1 MYGTL
6 PKVSSVRSMLCYNY
20 ANNYNSIIILSMI
33 GLCKKLDKL
42 AKTKDCEIDGEWVQS
57 IINHLYWCVAST
69 TDGNGEMIR
78 AKWSSLVN
86 HIHNQHT
93 RHGHLFPKCCHGRI
107 RGRRKKKWIKWRNLN
122 KDVVYIHI
130 LLYRFKG

>member
-1 MYGTL
+1 
-6 PKVSSVRSMLCYNY
+6 
-20 ANNYNSIIILSMI
+20 MI
-33 GLCKKLDKL
+33 GLRKKLDKL
-42 AKTKDCEIDGEWVQS
+42 AKTKDCEIVREWVQS

-69 TDGNGEMIR
+69 TDGNGEMIQ

-107 RGRRKKKWIKWRNLN
+107 RGRREKN
-122 KDVVYIHI
+122 
-130 LLYRFKG
+130 G